1 MSETRGSYRFQHGS
15 GARQRCRGSLTL
27 WVAATYMWLRR
38 SDLGCLRER
47 TGKEGETRRI
57 CYRKIDF
64 VLGCSRREVG
74 KLASEPGKPIKR
86 YASGKFL
93 PTCARRPTRVSSDSC
108 DLSMNRQVSN
118 GCAWGSSLDGLAI
131 WDRYAP
137 SVS

>member
-15 GARQRCRGSLTL
+15 WARQRCRGR
-27 WVAATYMWLRR
+27 AAVSSPCYEGPGAVPHCGWQLRILWLRR

-86 YASGKFL
+86 Y
-93 PTCARRPTRVSSDSC
+93 
-108 DLSMNRQVSN
+108 
-118 GCAWGSSLDGLAI
+118 
-131 WDRYAP
+131 
-137 SVS
+137 